1 MIRPRPPSHLRSV
14 GRPGSVGLPRAPA
27 GRRGRGPA
35 SPWRADPASLALRPQ
50 TGRLPSRMKVFLLV
64 LLVALLGVEPAH
76 SLMCFSCINQ
86 NSNWYC
92 LKPTI
97 CSDSDNYCVTMAAAA
112 GIGNVVDLGYSL
124 NKGCSP
130 ICPGPPSVN
139 LGVASVGVHCCQSFL
154 CNISAAGGLRASATV
169 LGLGLLLSLLS
180 ALLRLGP

>member
-1 MIRPRPPSHLRSV
+1 MSPPS
-14 GRPGSVGLPRAPA
+14 A
-27 GRRGRGPA
+27 
-35 SPWRADPASLALRPQ
+35 
-50 TGRLPSRMKVFLLV
+50 
-64 LLVALLGVEPAH
+64 AH

-112 GIGNVVDLGYSL
+112 GIGECGRRAAQLPHAPARLSAFLLTTLFSCAGNVVDLGYSL

-154 CNISAAGGLRASATV
+154 CNISAAGGLRASATM